1 MAATP
6 REVLIYETADE
17 KYPFEDW
24 LSKLKDVVGRAMI
37 RKRINRVRAGNL
49 GRNRSLGDG
58 VWELKIDFGPGYR
71 VYYGEDGPI
80 IVVLLCGGDKG
91 SQDRDIAKA
100 KDYWRDYSQEENPK
114 KGDKGGKENK
124 KI

>member
-1 MAATP
+1 
-6 REVLIYETADE
+6 
-17 KYPFEDW
+17 
-24 LSKLKDVVGRAMI
+24 
-37 RKRINRVRAGNL
+37 
-49 GRNRSLGDG
+49 LGDG